1 MQYPTGR
8 RTKLPLKNSGV
19 LVTLQRRIDMEL
31 MCQGADVLSVDLQQV
46 G

>member
-1 MQYPTGR
+1 
-8 RTKLPLKNSGV
+8 